1 MKATNVR
8 PRLERGAAEEGG
20 PATGFPPSNFSG
32 VAARTGPRRLPDGMR
47 YLFCLLWCSSQLLA
61 LDLPAGW
68 LVHAPTPA
76 ELDDLMQAGETQGW
90 PAVTAAVQAG
100 ALQAYEQ
107 GRTDVA
113 ESWLY
118 VARWGALF
126 GEPETQFVGNWVKA
140 VAAAK
145 VDYSGMPRS
154 FTPPAAPLSAHLS
167 RATGRWLLGD
177 RKFSESF
184 FELRSSL
191 DYLPAV
197 FDILDQLYTAD
208 PARFQLYAQ
217 LALAIAVVYDV
228 PPPHTWP
235 HWQVSQTAL
244 PRRLPAPLDAF
255 AFFVQADEKS
265 AALQHLTRLDAG
277 ELKFL
282 VDVVAPFP
290 ELRWAQ
296 TNVHF
301 SLAELDKSYSAVSYR
316 QDRWLHDE
324 SNWPDATYELARI
337 LKEGGICVDQ
347 AYFATQAG
355 KARGVP
361 TIYFH
366 GVGQDGRHAW
376 FGYLDG
382 SQRWKLDAGRYG
394 EQRFVTGQAQDP
406 QTWGNLSDHELG
418 FLADGFRR
426 LPPYQQSRL
435 QAAVAELYVQLG
447 RVPEAVATARKAVG
461 YEHRNLPAWELLL
474 AAQAAAGTEPKV
486 RETTLREAALAFQ
499 RYPDLNAHFTQK
511 VADSMR
517 ARGESSA
524 ADFEERMLARKNQD
538 QRSDLTIDEAA
549 TIMQRAMTDQTVV
562 VQEQTF
568 RRMVD
573 QFGHGGGVDFYD
585 RVVRPFVNHLL
596 AGKDLLAAREGLA
609 QARTALAPEPG
620 SQLDQEMTALAAK
633 LK

>member
-1 MKATNVR
+1 MRLRFLIGLLLGSGRLLAWELPADWLTHPPAPAQIDTVMKA
-8 PRLERGAAEEGG
+8 AQAE
-20 PATGFPPSNFSG
+20 
-32 VAARTGPRRLPDGMR
+32 
-47 YLFCLLWCSSQLLA
+47 
-61 LDLPAGW
+61 
-68 LVHAPTPA
+68 
-76 ELDDLMQAGETQGW
+76 GW
-90 PAVTAAVQAG
+90 PAVASAVQAG
-100 ALQAYEQ
+100 ALHAYEQ
-107 GRTDVA
+107 GRFDVA

-126 GEPETQFVGNWVKA
+126 AEPEPHFVGNWIKA
-140 VAAAK
+140 VGAAK

-154 FTPPAAPLSAHLS
+154 FTPPNAPLAAHLG
-167 RATGRWLLGD
+167 APLGRWLLGD

-197 FDILDQLYTAD
+197 FDILDQLYAAD
-208 PARFQLYAQ
+208 PARFQRYAQ

-255 AFFVQADEKS
+255 GFFVQTDEK
-265 AALQHLTRLDAG
+265 AFALQHLTRLDAG

-290 ELRWAQ
+290 ELKWAQ
-296 TNVHF
+296 ANVHY

-316 QDRWLHDE
+316 QDRLLHDE
-324 SNWPDATYELARI
+324 SIWPDPTYTLAQI

-382 SQRWKLDAGRYG
+382 SQRWKLDVGRYG
-394 EQRFVTGQAQDP
+394 EQRFVTGQAHDP

-418 FLADGFRR
+418 FLTDGFRR

-435 QAAVAELYVQLG
+435 HAAVAEIYSQLG
-447 RVPEAVATARKAVG
+447 RVKEAVAAARKAVG
-461 YEHRNLPAWELLL
+461 YERRNLPAWELLL
-474 AAQAAAGTEPKV
+474 AAQSGAGADAKTQEG
-486 RETTLREAALAFQ
+486 TLREAAVAFQ
-499 RYPDLNAHFTQK
+499 LYPDLNAVFIQRI
-511 VADSMR
+511 AASLR
-517 ARGESSA
+517 ARGETSA

-538 QRSDLTIDEAA
+538 TRSDITIDEAA
-549 TIMQRAMTDQTVV
+549 TIMQRAMAEQTVV
-562 VQEQTF
+562 VQGQTF
-568 RRMVD
+568 GRMVD
-573 QFGHGGGVDFYD
+573 QFGHGGGVGFYD

-596 AGKDLLAAREGLA
+596 AVKELLAARKALA

-620 SQLDQEMTALAAK
+620 SQLDQEMTDLAAK